1 MKPKISRL
9 DYCSYLLSSQTNY
22 TLTYF
27 ADHVEGLTHDVVN
40 RYLENE
46 KLTPALVWEQVKASI
61 ILSPNGYLIF
71 DDTVLDKSYSKK
83 IALVRR
89 QWSGN
94 EHRIIKGIGLVN
106 CIYVNPEMQKFW
118 IIDYRVYD
126 PEGDCKSKLDHVS
139 EMLTLS
145 IYAKQISF
153 KTVLMDSWYATLEL
167 MRQIESLHKIY
178 YCPIKKN
185 RLVDETNGEQPY
197 RAVETLNWT
206 PEELQLGKLVKMHK
220 FPKGHRVKLFRLTI
234 SSNRTEYVVTNDLS
248 QNSSSAAQEECGI
261 RWKVEEFHREIKQLT
276 GIESC
281 ECRKSRIQRN
291 HINCAML
298 VWLRLKEVAYQTKR
312 TIYDLKNSLLDDY
325 LIQQLKHPTIKFA

>member
-1 MKPKISRL
+1 MKNKISRL

-27 ADHVEGLTHDVVN
+27 ADHVEGLTHDAVN

-46 KLTPALVWEQVKASI
+46 KLTPALVWEHVKDSL
-61 ILSPNGYLIF
+61 ILSPNGYLVF
-71 DDTVLDKSYSKK
+71 DDTVLDKSYSNK

-94 EHRIIKGIGLVN
+94 EHRILKGIGLVN
-106 CIYVNPEMQKFW
+106 CIYVNPEAQKFW
-118 IIDYRVYD
+118 VIDYRVYD
-126 PEGDCKSKLDHVS
+126 PEGDGKSKLDHVS
-139 EMLTLS
+139 EMLNLS
-145 IYAKQISF
+145 VYSKQIPF

-167 MRQIESLHKIY
+167 MRQIESLEKIY

-206 PEELQLGKLVKMHK
+206 QEELRIGKLVKMHK

-298 VWLRLKEVAYQTKR
+298 VWLRLKEVANQTKR
-312 TIYDLKNSLLDDY
+312 TIYDIKNSLLDDY
-325 LIQQLKHPTIKFA
+325 LIQQLKQPTIQFA